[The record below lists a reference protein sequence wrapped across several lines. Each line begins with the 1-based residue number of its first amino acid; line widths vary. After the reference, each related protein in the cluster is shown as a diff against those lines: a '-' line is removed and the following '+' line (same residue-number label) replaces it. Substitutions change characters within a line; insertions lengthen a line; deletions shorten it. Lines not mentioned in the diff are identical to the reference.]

1 MKKTETEFNSGIN
14 PKSSV
19 SYEKYLTTGLEMI
32 HPKDLTFRAY
42 KLAPAE
48 DYPSFIRGKDLRVA
62 FFIKNKPV
70 MTSDGRP
77 YEFIVQINFWSQKNT
92 NKEDR
97 AYMRGFADAHLKT
110 FYDAVEKT
118 KKKRKKKVVKRKKKT
133 TKKVGSTQRKFDK
146 MKSNGKD

>member
-1 MKKTETEFNSGIN
+1 MKKTETEFNSGVN

-19 SYEKYLTTGLEMI
+19 SYEKYLAAGLEMI
-32 HPKDLTFRAY
+32 HPKDLTYRAY

-48 DYPSFIRGKDLRVA
+48 EYPSFIRGKDLRIA

-77 YEFIVQINFWSQKNT
+77 YEFIVEVNFWTSKNT

-97 AYMRGFADAHLKT
+97 EYMRGFADFHLKT
-110 FYDAVEKT
+110 FYAAKKT
-118 KKKRKKKVVKRKKKT
+118 KKKVVKRRKKT
-133 TKKVGSTQRKFDK
+133 VKKVGSTQRDFDK
-146 MKSNGKD
+146 MKTK